1 MFLPGLFRLRQTF
14 DRPRVDDIAGEV
26 RRQMEHLDLGGRVQT
41 GQSVAIT
48 VGSRGIRNMREIIA
62 ASVAVL
68 QEAGAAPFLVPAM
81 GSHGGGTVTGQ
92 LNVLESYGITE
103 EYCRCPIRASME
115 TVVVCR
121 ANEGFD
127 VHFDRHAYEADHVLV
142 CNRVKPHTNFVG
154 AFESGLMKMMLI
166 GLGKKNG
173 AYIYHRA
180 IQDYTFEQIVRSVGE
195 CVLDQCNI
203 LGGLAI
209 VENAYDETARLE
221 AVLPEEF
228 APREQQLLVQA
239 RQWMPRLPFGDVDVL
254 VIDEIGKRISG
265 TGMDTNVIGRKPA
278 EELPGQELPRVK
290 NVVVLR
296 LRPDSYGN
304 ACGIGRADFTTE
316 RVVDAMDRQVT
327 WINCLTGADI
337 ESAKTPVHLPTDRAT
352 IEAALV
358 QIGLVEPADARVIWI
373 ENTLLLENVA
383 CSATYQDEAQQRS
396 DLEILS
402 SPRPFPFDD
411 EGNLAGVREFE
422 N

>member
-1 MFLPGLFRLRQTF
+1 MFLPDLFRLRQTF

-26 RRQMEHLDLGGRVQT
+26 RRQMEHLDLGRRVQT

-154 AFESGLMKMMLI
+154 SFESGLMKMMLI

>member
-26 RRQMEHLDLGGRVQT
+26 RRQMEHLDLGRRVQT

-81 GSHGGGTVTGQ
+81 GSHGGGTATGQ

-154 AFESGLMKMMLI
+154 SFESGLMKMMLI

>member
-1 MFLPGLFRLRQTF
+1 
-14 DRPRVDDIAGEV
+14 
-26 RRQMEHLDLGGRVQT
+26 MEHLDLGGRVQT

-383 CSATYQDEAQQRS
+383 CSATYRDEAQQRS

>member
-1 MFLPGLFRLRQTF
+1 MVVARLTR
-14 DRPRVDDIAGEV
+14 
-26 RRQMEHLDLGGRVQT
+26 
-41 GQSVAIT
+41 
-48 VGSRGIRNMREIIA
+48 
-62 ASVAVL
+62 
-68 QEAGAAPFLVPAM
+68 
-81 GSHGGGTVTGQ
+81 
-92 LNVLESYGITE
+92 
-103 EYCRCPIRASME
+103 
-115 TVVVCR
+115 
-121 ANEGFD
+121 
-127 VHFDRHAYEADHVLV
+127 
-142 CNRVKPHTNFVG
+142 
-154 AFESGLMKMMLI
+154 
-166 GLGKKNG
+166 
-173 AYIYHRA
+173 
-180 IQDYTFEQIVRSVGE
+180 
-195 CVLDQCNI
+195 
-203 LGGLAI
+203 
-209 VENAYDETARLE
+209 VENQPVKRLSDFLE
-221 AVLPEEF
+221 
-228 APREQQLLVQA
+228 REKQLLVQA
-239 RQWMPRLPFGDVDVL
+239 KHWMPRLPFGDVDVL

-402 SPRPFPFDD
+402 SPRPFPFDG

>member
-1 MFLPGLFRLRQTF
+1 MFLPDLFRLRQTF

-26 RRQMEHLDLGGRVQT
+26 RRQMEHLDLGRRVQT

-154 AFESGLMKMMLI
+154 SFESGLMKMMLI

-239 RQWMPRLPFGDVDVL
+239 RQWMPRLPFDDVDVL

-383 CSATYQDEAQQRS
+383 CSATYRDEAQQRS

>member
-26 RRQMEHLDLGGRVQT
+26 RRQMEHLDLGRRVQT

-81 GSHGGGTVTGQ
+81 GSHGGGTATGQ

-142 CNRVKPHTNFVG
+142 CNHVKPHTNFVG
-154 AFESGLMKMMLI
+154 SFESGLMKMMLI

>member
-26 RRQMEHLDLGGRVQT
+26 RRQMEHLDLGRRVQT

-81 GSHGGGTVTGQ
+81 GSHGGGTATGQ

-154 AFESGLMKMMLI
+154 SFESGLMKMMLI

-265 TGMDTNVIGRKPA
+265 TGMDTNVIGRKPG

-402 SPRPFPFDD
+402 SPRPFPFDG

>member
-26 RRQMEHLDLGGRVQT
+26 RRQMEHLDLSRRVQT

-62 ASVAVL
+62 ASVVVL

-81 GSHGGGTVTGQ
+81 GSHGGGTATGQ
-92 LNVLESYGITE
+92 LNVLKSYGITE

-154 AFESGLMKMMLI
+154 SFESGLMKMMLI

-254 VIDEIGKRISG
+254 VIDEIGKQISG